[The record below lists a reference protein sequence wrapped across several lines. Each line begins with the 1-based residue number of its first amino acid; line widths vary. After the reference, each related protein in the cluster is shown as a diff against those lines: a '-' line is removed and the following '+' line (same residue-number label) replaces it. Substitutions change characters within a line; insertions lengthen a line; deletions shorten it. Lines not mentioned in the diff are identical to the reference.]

1 MNKKS
6 LEIITALGSVIL
18 FIFLILGSKIVMKSS
33 AGFGYTVSLL
43 LFIVIMGFA
52 GLKLAQIP
60 DK

>member
-6 LEIITALGSVIL
+6 LEIITALGSVII
-18 FIFLILGSKIVMKSS
+18 FIILILVSKIVMKSS
-33 AGFGYTVSLL
+33 AGLGYTASLL

-52 GLKLAQIP
+52 GLKLAEIP

>member
-18 FIFLILGSKIVMKSS
+18 FIILILVSKIVMKSS

>member
-6 LEIITALGSVIL
+6 LEITLALGSVVL
-18 FIFLILGSKIVMKSS
+18 FIILISLSKIVLKSS
-33 AGFGYTVSLL
+33 AGFGYMASLL
-43 LFIVIMGFA
+43 FFILIMGLA

>member
-6 LEIITALGSVIL
+6 IEITTALGSVIV
-18 FIFLILGSKIVMKSS
+18 FIILILLSKMVMKSS
-33 AGFGYTVSLL
+33 AGFGYTASLL
-43 LFIVIMGFA
+43 IFIILMGFA

>member
-18 FIFLILGSKIVMKSS
+18 FIILILGSKIVMKSS
-33 AGFGYTVSLL
+33 AGFGYTASLL

>member
-6 LEIITALGSVIL
+6 IEITTALGSVIV
-18 FIFLILGSKIVMKSS
+18 FIILILLSKIVMKSS
-33 AGFGYTVSLL
+33 AGLGYTASLL
-43 LFIVIMGFA
+43 IFIILMGFA

>member
-6 LEIITALGSVIL
+6 LEIITALGSVIV
-18 FIFLILGSKIVMKSS
+18 FIILILVSKIVMKSS
-33 AGFGYTVSLL
+33 AGFGYTASLL

>member
-18 FIFLILGSKIVMKSS
+18 FIILILVSKIVMKSS
-33 AGFGYTVSLL
+33 AGFGYTASLL

>member
-6 LEIITALGSVIL
+6 LEIILAFGTVLL
-18 FIFLILGSKIVMKSS
+18 FIILIAASRMVLKSS

-43 LFIVIMGFA
+43 IFIVIMGYA